1 MIRVQ
6 NLVKYYGPTLAVDHL
21 NLDVE
26 AGQVVGILG
35 PNGAGK
41 STTIRIL
48 TAFMPPTAGS
58 ASVNGHDV
66 LTDSHA
72 VRRSIGYL
80 PESTPLYPE
89 MRVREQLHYF
99 GRLHG
104 LDRTARNH
112 RIGEL
117 TEACGLQA
125 ILARPIGHL
134 SKGNKQRVGLAQAM
148 LHDPPVLVLDEP
160 TAGLDPTQITEVRKL
175 ILRLAESKTIL
186 LSTHILPEVEK
197 TCQRVVIINRGRV
210 VAEGE
215 PEQLKAKLRSS
226 SRVVVEIKAPAAKVT
241 EVFNRIKA
249 VQAIDATE
257 SGGWTRAAITAQGAV
272 DIREILGDAIVEN
285 RWSFRQMTHERASLE
300 EFFIQITSAANIE
313 AA

>member
-21 NLDVE
+21 DLDVE

-66 LTDSHA
+66 LTDSDA

-104 LDRTARNH
+104 LDRTARNR

-117 TEACGLQA
+117 TEACGLEA

-210 VAEGE
+210 VAQGE
-215 PEQLKAKLRSS
+215 PEELKQRVRSA
-226 SRVVVEIKAPAAKVT
+226 SRVVVDVKAPVEQVKAAFEK
-241 EVFNRIKA
+241 IQS
-249 VQAIDATE
+249 VQDVEAYNDQ
-257 SGGWTRAAITAQGAV
+257 GWTLAAVTARDNV
-272 DIREILGDAIVEN
+272 DIREILADAIVEN
-285 RWSFRQMTHERASLE
+285 RWSFREMTYETASLE
-300 EFFIQITSAANIE
+300 EYFIQITSAANIE